1 MGEERQQC
9 PFGCMVGGVP
19 SPGHSNRHRLPPIKS
34 VACGVQF
41 VKLVI
46 GGSSARLRRC
56 RPDAPRSAAAATR
69 KWEDLEAGTRSK
81 NSQQEMDMGLLSIVK
96 SVGAKIF
103 GATEKVVPQGG
114 GNVEATEKVVPQG
127 GGNVEATEKVVPQ
140 GGGNVEAI
148 EKVVAQ
154 GGGNNEAIEKVVAQ
168 GGDNNESK
176 FYTVQP
182 GDTLGKIAA
191 AEYGPG
197 HAGNYHRIFE
207 ANQPLLSDPDKI
219 YPGQVLRI
227 PPLSD

>member
-1 MGEERQQC
+1 M
-9 PFGCMVGGVP
+9 
-19 SPGHSNRHRLPPIKS
+19 
-34 VACGVQF
+34 ACGVQF

-46 GGSSARLRRC
+46 GGSPARLRRC

-81 NSQQEMDMGLLSIVK
+81 NSQQEMDMGLFSIVK

-103 GATEKVVPQGG
+103 G
-114 GNVEATEKVVPQG
+114 
-127 GGNVEATEKVVPQ
+127 ATEKVVPQ

-168 GGDNNESK
+168 GGDNDESK